1 MQQQMK
7 GAEHDST
14 IVQLQQAAVLPG
26 DVPAGGTSVSCLSQ
40 AILIFYSLH
49 PCQQLM

>member
-26 DVPAGGTSVSCLSQ
+26 DVPAGM
-40 AILIFYSLH
+40 
-49 PCQQLM
+49 QQRHEQVRRSSSSN